1 MFLPVF
7 TPFFIKSLHIFV
19 IISCFQ
25 MHFLSQHIF
34 IFLSLSQSVCSSS
47 HFLCYAFF
55 QLMHNILHEFA
66 LHETIYSRGS
76 QQDLLRENSPDRNTL
91 GRKQRFVF
99 SLCTHRTHTQKWLHM
114 HDKGSNSMNLILMIY
129 IFWDPHVSHE

>member
-7 TPFFIKSLHIFV
+7 TPFLLNPSTFLLSFLVFKCIFY
-19 IISCFQ
+19 
-25 MHFLSQHIF
+25 HN
-34 IFLSLSQSVCSSS
+34 IFLSFFLSQSVCSSS

-129 IFWDPHVSHE
+129 IFWDPHVPHE